1 MRCPRQAM
9 SGTWC
14 TGATMTLGDLSRARQ
29 LAIAVTLLAILA
41 VTLFPSGDEKLE
53 PMLRCLV
60 CGERGVAD
68 VIINVILF
76 VPFGAAL
83 GVAGTRLLRVCLVG
97 ALFSGAIELAQLFV
111 PGRDSSLS
119 DVLSNTTGA
128 AVGYALA
135 RYTPRIVG
143 FPTGAATLASAGA
156 ATLPALVIAATGLL
170 LRPALPHSIYYG
182 QWTPNLGHLEW
193 YRGYVLAARLGTVEL
208 PPRRLTNSDTVR
220 ALLLAGAP
228 LRVAAT
234 AGPEV
239 PALASLVSVYDEYQ
253 REIFLLGPDRHDLV
267 VRYRTRATAWRLDQ
281 PDLRISDALTP
292 IRSGDTLTITLWRQ
306 AAGYCV
312 LLNDV
317 RTCRLNFSAGH
328 GWAML
333 LYPES
338 FPAWL
343 RWLLNAGWLGGL
355 LLPVGYCARS
365 RRVLWI
371 GGALLVSLGVMPP
384 LVGLLPTSLAEWL
397 GGLTGAAVGTR
408 LRALATAARAA
419 PR

>member
-1 MRCPRQAM
+1 VTAPVRNVP
-9 SGTWC
+9 
-14 TGATMTLGDLSRARQ
+14 SRALLQRSG
-29 LAIAVTLLAILA
+29 LAVTVAAILA
-41 VTLFPSGDEKLE
+41 VTLFPSGGEKVE
-53 PMLRCLV
+53 PMLSCIV

-68 VIINVILF
+68 VIVNVILF

-83 GVAGTRLLRVCLVG
+83 SVAGTRLLRVCLVA
-97 ALFSGAIELAQLFV
+97 ALFSGAIELTQLFV

-128 AVGYALA
+128 AAGYALA
-135 RYTPRIVG
+135 HYAPRIVRLSA
-143 FPTGAATLASAGA
+143 GAARLASAGA
-156 ATLPALVIAATGLL
+156 AALPALVIAATGLL

-182 QWTPNLGHLEW
+182 QWTPNLRYLEW
-193 YRGYVLAARLGTVEL
+193 YRGHVLAARLGAVEL
-208 PPRRLTNSDTVR
+208 PPRRLTNTDTVR

-228 LRVAAT
+228 LRVVAT

-239 PALASLVSVYDEYQ
+239 PALAPLVSVYDEHR

-267 VRYRTRATAWRLDQ
+267 VRYRTRATAWRLNQ
-281 PDLRISDALTP
+281 PDLRISDALKR

-317 RTCRLNFSAGH
+317 RTCRVNFSAGH

-333 LYPES
+333 LYRES

-343 RWLLNAGWLGGL
+343 KWLLNAGWLGGL
-355 LLPVGYCARS
+355 LVPVGYCARS
-365 RRVLWI
+365 RRVLWV
-371 GGALLVSLGVMPP
+371 GGALLVSLGAVPP
-384 LVGLLPTSLAEWL
+384 LVGLLPTSLAGWL
-397 GGLTGAAVGTR
+397 GGLTGAAVGAR
-408 LRALATAARAA
+408 LRALATAAPAA
-419 PR
+419 AR

>member
-1 MRCPRQAM
+1 
-9 SGTWC
+9 
-14 TGATMTLGDLSRARQ
+14 MTLEYLSRAPR
-29 LAIAVTLLAILA
+29 LAIVVSLLAILA
-41 VTLFPSGDEKLE
+41 VTLFPSGDEKGE
-53 PMLRCLV
+53 PMLRCIV

-68 VIINVILF
+68 VVINVILF

-83 GVAGTRLLRVCLVG
+83 SVTGTRLSRVCLVA
-97 ALFSGAIELAQLFV
+97 ALFSGAIELTQLFV

-135 RYTPRIVG
+135 HYAPRIRLSA
-143 FPTGAATLASAGA
+143 GAARLASAGA
-156 ATLPALVIAATGLL
+156 AALPALVVAATGLL

-182 QWTPNLGHLEW
+182 QWTPNLRYLEW
-193 YRGYVLAARLGTVEL
+193 YRGHVLAARLGAVEL
-208 PPRRLTNSDTVR
+208 PPRRLTNTDTVR

-228 LRVAAT
+228 LRVVAT

-239 PALASLVSVYDEYQ
+239 PALAPLVSVYDEHR

-306 AAGYCV
+306 AEGYCV

-365 RRVLWI
+365 RRGLWI
-371 GGALLVSLGVMPP
+371 GGALLLSLGVMPP
-384 LVGLLPTSLAEWL
+384 LLGLLPASLAQWL
-397 GGLTGAAVGTR
+397 GGLTGAAVGAR
-408 LRALATAARAA
+408 LPALATAAPAA
-419 PR
+419 PPQRPAPPGDKNRPRP